1 MEWNKLDV
9 TLRKSESLPYFRNA
23 LLKIGRPTAK
33 PIYNIHNPI
42 GLKLLTRLRL
52 GLSHLNEH
60 KFKHNFQ
67 DCINPLCTC
76 SLEIESLSYF
86 FLHCHYFT
94 NIRSTLFSELQSVDV
109 NIAKFSDNEIVD
121 LLLYGSPKFDTD
133 QNHKILS
140 SCISFI
146 LKSERSD
153 GSLL

>member
-1 MEWNKLDV
+1 MEWKKLDV

-33 PIYNIHNPI
+33 PICNTHNPI

-76 SLEIESLSYF
+76 SLEIESFSYF

-94 NIRSTLFSELQSVDV
+94 NIRSTLFSELQSVDA

-146 LKSERSD
+146 LKSERFD
-153 GSLL
+153 GSIL

>member
-1 MEWNKLDV
+1 M
-9 TLRKSESLPYFRNA
+9 
-23 LLKIGRPTAK
+23 
-33 PIYNIHNPI
+33 
-42 GLKLLTRLRL
+42 
-52 GLSHLNEH
+52 
-60 KFKHNFQ
+60 
-67 DCINPLCTC
+67 C
-76 SLEIESLSYF
+76 SLEIESLSHF

-146 LKSERSD
+146 LKSERFD